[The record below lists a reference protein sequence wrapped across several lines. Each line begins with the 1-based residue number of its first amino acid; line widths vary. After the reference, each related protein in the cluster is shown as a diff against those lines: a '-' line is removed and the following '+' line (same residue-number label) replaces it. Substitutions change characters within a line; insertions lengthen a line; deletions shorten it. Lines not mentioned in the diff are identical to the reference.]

1 MRTAVNTA
9 LFVLIQIVTAVWMLK
24 QKERKNQNF
33 PAGVEKKLFDREVGV
48 KLEKS
53 KISDLVKTCFPKAK

>member
-1 MRTAVNTA
+1 
-9 LFVLIQIVTAVWMLK
+9 MLK

-53 KISDLVKTCFPKAK
+53 QINDLVKTCFPKAK

>member
-53 KISDLVKTCFPKAK
+53 KINDLVKTCFPKAK